1 MRLKNYTMLV
11 FLSVFVF
18 LAGCR
23 STTIAPTS
31 IDYSGGKCA
40 SGYYWSN
47 KTGCEPQSKHTIAPV
62 DRCTSGYYWSNG
74 DGRCLSKIRSHS
86 SAERFCADI
95 VKKYN
100 KGHACLAIYTTN
112 EMVEQSLLC
121 HRNWRKTKAE
131 YEELISITLSMHDG
145 GVEGMSVKEQF
156 KSCVFQKKKEQGD
169 SDFLRYLDKY

>member
-1 MRLKNYTMLV
+1 LTFKGIVYLV

-62 DRCTSGYYWSNG
+62 DRCASGYYWSNG
-74 DGRCLSKIRSHS
+74 GGGCVSKTRSYS

-100 KGHACLAIYTTN
+100 KGHACGAFYDAAC
-112 EMVEQSLLC
+112 M
-121 HRNWRKTKAE
+121 RNWSYKEAK
-131 YEELISITLSMHDG
+131 YEKLIRGPSTWLNVASW
-145 GVEGMSVKEQF
+145 SVKKQF
-156 KSCVFQKKKEQGD
+156 ESCVGQKNREQGD
-169 SDFLRYLDKY
+169 SDFLKYLDRY